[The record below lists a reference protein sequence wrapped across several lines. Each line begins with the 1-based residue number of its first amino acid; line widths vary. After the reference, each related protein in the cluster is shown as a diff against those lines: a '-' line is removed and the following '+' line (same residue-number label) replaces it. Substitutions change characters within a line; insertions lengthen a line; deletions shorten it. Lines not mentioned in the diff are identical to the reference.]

1 MKKMKKLIL
10 TLILGLLTTL
20 MFAQKNNFQLSSHI
34 LDVSKGT
41 PATGISIKLERYN
54 ELTKI
59 WTFVDE
65 KKTDLNGRITDFLNS
80 DKSNLGIYKLTYF
93 TSDYFK
99 RDNIESFYPFIEVV
113 FQIKDQNHYHV
124 PITLSAFGY
133 STYRGN

>member
-1 MKKMKKLIL
+1 MKKLIL

-34 LDVSKGT
+34 LDVSKGL
-41 PATGISIKLERYN
+41 PAKEVSIKLEKYN
-54 ELTKI
+54 EQTKV
-59 WTFVDE
+59 WSFVDE

-80 DKSNLGIYKLTYF
+80 KKSNLGIYKLTFY
-93 TSDYFK
+93 TSEYFK
-99 RDNIESFYPFIEVV
+99 KDGIESFYPYIEVV